1 MQFIIIIAIFIVVLA
16 VLFFVLEINTKKIK
30 EVIENKRLNEL
41 TDKFPENVDI
51 CKSILKDLN
60 NEDVKIEEDK
70 ETKTSLYLVMSNKI
84 IIANN
89 RDSFTRIQTIAH
101 ECLHSIQSKKLL
113 LFNYIYSNIY
123 LLYFA
128 VISILTVFKV
138 VNNLMLQVEILTI
151 LGLIYYF
158 IRSMLEFDAM
168 IKAKY
173 VAKDYME
180 KCNCCTNEEIQEIVE
195 GYDKLNNIG
204 IKGANLELL
213 FNIIIKVIIYC
224 VICIIVI

>member
-1 MQFIIIIAIFIVVLA
+1 ML
-16 VLFFVLEINTKKIK
+16 
-30 EVIENKRLNEL
+30 
-41 TDKFPENVDI
+41 
-51 CKSILKDLN
+51 
-60 NEDVKIEEDK
+60 
-70 ETKTSLYLVMSNKI
+70 M
-84 IIANN
+84 
-89 RDSFTRIQTIAH
+89 
-101 ECLHSIQSKKLL
+101 
-113 LFNYIYSNIY
+113 FNYIDSTIY

-173 VAKDYME
+173 VAKNYMK

-224 VICIIVI
+224 VICIIVV

>member
-1 MQFIIIIAIFIVVLA
+1 MQFIIIIGIFIVVLA

-70 ETKTSLYLVMSNKI
+70 DTKTSLYLVMSNKI

-101 ECLHSIQSKKLL
+101 ECIHSIQSKKMLM
-113 LFNYIYSNIY
+113 FNYIYSNIY

-224 VICIIVI
+224 VICIIVV

>member
-1 MQFIIIIAIFIVVLA
+1 MQFIIIIGIFIVVLA

-51 CKSILKDLN
+51 CKSILKDID

-70 ETKTSLYLVMSNKI
+70 DTKTSLYLVMSNKI

-101 ECLHSIQSKKLL
+101 ECIHSIQSKKMLM
-113 LFNYIYSNIY
+113 FNYIYSNIY

-173 VAKDYME
+173 LAKDYIE
-180 KCNCCTNEEIQEIVE
+180 KN
-195 GYDKLNNIG
+195 Y
-204 IKGANLELL
+204 
-213 FNIIIKVIIYC
+213 
-224 VICIIVI
+224 